1 MLSLKLCIWII
12 AVVALLCLTV
22 FPGKRK
28 ILQDEDVVTDAAKNI
43 MVVSMTLMLIMYP
56 IFSGNT
62 WGHHKYYELLA
73 EKHPDVVSRYLKT
86 IRYLRIERHDDISF
100 DLSLGVYA
108 LVILCSVFLFFTGM
122 YVYKNGIK
130 IRHKMFL
137 ILPVVMSVI
146 GVAYQV
152 SLYDRLWAKD
162 PSNLVLSMIF
172 GITEYLIEYLMST
185 AVMIVILY
193 LIYKVLKM
201 VLRNELI
208 PLIIILILSFFPSE
222 YELMQGAKEYD
233 LLKLVWGAN
242 IPLFPVGMLVMK
254 YKDKLLP
261 KAYKQTIIWSI
272 VWTVSGAA
280 SLMILLS
287 HKGPGISGAREFCLT
302 DSEIT
307 VYSSSDDILINRISV
322 AMAIPWLILGLAI
335 VMLFLNIALR
345 IKTGNKFT
353 LFLRKHLFIVLI
365 LHLCNYIR
373 YYSFFTDC
381 VKDLLSKVKIENA
394 FITSVV
400 WMFIYF
406 GIAVVLKRCVTDRIG
421 AKGKA

>member
-1 MLSLKLCIWII
+1 MLTSFFFIWISV
-12 AVVALLCLTV
+12 AVALLCLTV

-28 ILQDEDVVTDAAKNI
+28 TLQNEDTVTDAAKNF
-43 MVVSMTLMLIMYP
+43 MAVSLALMLILYPMY
-56 IFSGNT
+56 SGNT
-62 WGHHKYYELLA
+62 WGHLKYYELLA
-73 EKHPDVVSRYLKT
+73 EDHPDAVSRYLKT

-108 LVILCSVFLFFTGM
+108 LVIMCSVFLFFTGM

-137 ILPVVMSVI
+137 ILPVVMSVT

-152 SLYDRLWAKD
+152 SRYDRLWAKD
-162 PSNLVLSMIF
+162 PSDLVLSMIL
-172 GITEYLIEYLMST
+172 GLTEYLIEYLMST
-185 AVMIVILY
+185 AVMIVLLS

-233 LLKLVWGAN
+233 LLNLVWGAN

-261 KAYKQTIIWSI
+261 KSLKKTIIWSI
-272 VWTVSGAA
+272 VWIVTGAA
-280 SLMILLS
+280 SLIILLG
-287 HKGPGISGAREFCLT
+287 HKDPGISDVREACLT

-307 VYSSSDDILINRISV
+307 VYSSSDDILINRISR

-335 VMLFLNIALR
+335 VMLLLYIALR

-353 LFLRKHLFIVLI
+353 LFLRKHIFIVLI

-381 VKDLLSKVKIENA
+381 VKALLSKVKIENSL
-394 FITSVV
+394 IISVV

-406 GIAVVLKRCVTDRIG
+406 GIAVVADRIG

>member
-1 MLSLKLCIWII
+1 
-12 AVVALLCLTV
+12 
-22 FPGKRK
+22 
-28 ILQDEDVVTDAAKNI
+28 
-43 MVVSMTLMLIMYP
+43 
-56 IFSGNT
+56 
-62 WGHHKYYELLA
+62 
-73 EKHPDVVSRYLKT
+73 
-86 IRYLRIERHDDISF
+86 
-100 DLSLGVYA
+100 
-108 LVILCSVFLFFTGM
+108 
-122 YVYKNGIK
+122 
-130 IRHKMFL
+130 
-137 ILPVVMSVI
+137 
-146 GVAYQV
+146 
-152 SLYDRLWAKD
+152 
-162 PSNLVLSMIF
+162 
-172 GITEYLIEYLMST
+172 
-185 AVMIVILY
+185 
-193 LIYKVLKM
+193 
-201 VLRNELI
+201 
-208 PLIIILILSFFPSE
+208 
-222 YELMQGAKEYD
+222 
-233 LLKLVWGAN
+233 
-242 IPLFPVGMLVMK
+242 MLVMK

-261 KAYKQTIIWSI
+261 KSYKQTIIWSI

-335 VMLFLNIALR
+335 VMLLLNIALR

-353 LFLRKHLFIVLI
+353 LFLSKHIFIVLI